1 MKTANPDNAASLT
14 AHVAEFIR
22 KVRYEDL
29 PASVVECSKKAIL
42 DTLGVALAG
51 AKSEGSEII
60 QRHIAELGCGSG
72 GAAVF
77 GTATRAPA
85 RFAALANGCAMH
97 ADDYD
102 DTFHPSRVHP
112 SAPVVA
118 ALFADAERNDRSGCD
133 VLTAFNVG
141 VEVTCKVSQ
150 AIDNEHY
157 QRGYHAT
164 GTCGVFGAAAAVCN
178 LRGLSLEAIC
188 CALGIAGSS
197 SSGLRENFGTMVK
210 PLHTGRAAE
219 NGWVAASLAA
229 SGFTAAPT
237 ILEGERGFFLAGGGH
252 YDEKIIR
259 NRMGAPWT
267 FDSPGVGIKPFP
279 SGALTHPAMSKM
291 RDLVVEHNI
300 TPDQVA
306 RIGIKTNRLLPENL
320 TYHRPVT
327 GLQGKFSMEFCLAS
341 ILVLRRAGLAEFT
354 DAVAARAELQV
365 AMAKFDYTT
374 YSDDE
379 AKTGHYTRLTSFID
393 IHLKSG
399 KTVSARVDEAKGSA
413 AIPMNKDD
421 VAEKFRECAAF
432 AGWPAARGEKVVK
445 AVYRLENLPRISE
458 LTALLLRA

>member
-1 MKTANPDNAASLT
+1 MKPANPDNAASLT

-300 TPDQVA
+300 MPDQVA